1 MRENADLRHLV
12 VFTLDDGRY
21 GLALSTVERV
31 VRAVDITS
39 LPKAPDIVSGVI
51 NIQGTIVPV
60 MNVRR
65 RFGLPERQ
73 INLSD
78 QLVVAHTS
86 QRAVALMVDAVSGIV
101 ECPDQDVVAADG
113 IFPDIEHVAG
123 IVKVRDGMILIHD
136 LEKFLALEEEQA
148 LGAAL
153 ANA

>member
-1 MRENADLRHLV
+1 MRENAGLSHLV

-21 GLALSTVERV
+21 GLELSTVERV
-31 VRAVDITS
+31 VHAVDITP

-51 NIQGTIVPV
+51 NVRGTIVPV

-65 RFGLPERQ
+65 RFRLPERP

-86 QRAVALMVDAVSGIV
+86 RRAVALMVDAVSGTV
-101 ECPDQDVVAADG
+101 ECPPDAMVAADR
-113 IFPDIEHVAG
+113 IFPDLQYVAG
-123 IVKVRDGMILIHD
+123 VVRTRDGMILIHD
-136 LEKFLALEEEQA
+136 LDKFLGLDEEQA

-153 ANA
+153 AHL

>member
-1 MRENADLRHLV
+1 MRENAGLSHLV

-21 GLALSTVERV
+21 GLELSTVERV
-31 VRAVDITS
+31 VHAVDITP

-51 NIQGTIVPV
+51 NVRGTIVPV

-65 RFGLPERQ
+65 RFRLPERP

-86 QRAVALMVDAVSGIV
+86 RRAVALMVDAVSGTV
-101 ECPDQDVVAADG
+101 ECSPDAMVAADR
-113 IFPDIEHVAG
+113 IFPDLQYVAG
-123 IVKVRDGMILIHD
+123 VVRTRDGMILIHD
-136 LEKFLALEEEQA
+136 LDKFLGLDEEQA

-153 ANA
+153 AHL

>member
-1 MRENADLRHLV
+1 MRENAGLSHLV

-21 GLALSTVERV
+21 GLELSTVERV
-31 VRAVDITS
+31 VRAVDITP

-51 NIQGTIVPV
+51 NVRGRIVPV

-65 RFGLPERQ
+65 RFRLPERP

-86 QRAVALMVDAVSGIV
+86 RRAVALMVDAVSGTV
-101 ECPDQDVVAADG
+101 ECSPDAMVAADR
-113 IFPDIEHVAG
+113 IVPDLQYVAG
-123 IVKVRDGMILIHD
+123 VVRTRDGMILIHD
-136 LEKFLALEEEQA
+136 LDTFLGLDEEQA

-153 ANA
+153 ANL